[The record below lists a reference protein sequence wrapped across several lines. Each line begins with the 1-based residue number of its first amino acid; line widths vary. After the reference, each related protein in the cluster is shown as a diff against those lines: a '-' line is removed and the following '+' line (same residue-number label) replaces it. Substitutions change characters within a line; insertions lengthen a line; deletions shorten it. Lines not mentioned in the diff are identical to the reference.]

1 MEQPKLWTRHFIVGT
16 FINFLLLLN
25 YYLLMVVMTDFA
37 SNSFHVSSSSAGLAA
52 SMFVLGALLARFFA
66 AQLME
71 KIGKWNLLAAG
82 VLLEVAASA
91 AYFLASG
98 IYLLF
103 LIRLVHGLS
112 YGLASTA
119 ISTIVTG
126 LVPRERHGEGI
137 GYFMLSITL
146 GAAVGPFLGMFLV
159 HNGGYFYI
167 FLTCVATAVVCFL
180 GSFQLRLPRADR
192 EALADARREST
203 REKGLRG
210 ILEVRALPICLV
222 CAGMYFCYS
231 SLISFLTPYTTQL
244 GLQGPATFFF
254 LVYSAAI
261 LITRPL
267 TGPLFDR
274 KGANFVMLPAFL
286 SFFAGMLL
294 LSRTDNVVSLMAAA
308 VLLGFGIGVI
318 QSCGLAL
325 AVKKAPA
332 ERISYVNSTFYICI
346 DLGAGVGPFLLGF
359 LIPQAGYQGM
369 YLTVAGLT
377 VVFALLYL
385 VVNRGGRPAR

>member
-1 MEQPKLWTRHFIVGT
+1 MEQPKLWTPHFFVGT
-16 FINFLLLLN
+16 LINFLLLLN
-25 YYLLMVVMTDFA
+25 YYLLMVVMADFSA
-37 SNSFHVSSSSAGLAA
+37 SRFQVSSSSAGLSA

-71 KIGKWNLLAAG
+71 KMGKWNLLAVG
-82 VLLEVAASA
+82 ILLEVAASA

-98 IYLLF
+98 IYILF

-167 FLTCVATAVVCFL
+167 FLTCVITAVVCFV

-192 EALADARREST
+192 EALAAARREST

-231 SLISFLTPYTTQL
+231 SLISFLTPYSTQL
-244 GLQGPATFFF
+244 GLEGPATFFF

-261 LITRPL
+261 LITRPI

-274 KGANFVMLPAFL
+274 KGAHFVMLPAFL
-286 SFFAGMLL
+286 AFFAGMVILSRAEHAVPLL
-294 LSRTDNVVSLMAAA
+294 LSAP
-308 VLLGFGIGVI
+308 LLGFGIGVV
-318 QSCGLAL
+318 QSCGLAM

-359 LIPQAGYQGM
+359 LIPAVGYRGM
-369 YLTVAGLT
+369 YLAVAGLT
-377 VVFALLYL
+377 VAFALLYL
-385 VVNRGGRPAR
+385 LVSRDGRPAR

>member
-1 MEQPKLWTRHFIVGT
+1 M
-16 FINFLLLLN
+16 
-25 YYLLMVVMTDFA
+25 
-37 SNSFHVSSSSAGLAA
+37 
-52 SMFVLGALLARFFA
+52 
-66 AQLME
+66 
-71 KIGKWNLLAAG
+71 
-82 VLLEVAASA
+82 
-91 AYFLASG
+91 
-98 IYLLF
+98 
-103 LIRLVHGLS
+103 
-112 YGLASTA
+112 
-119 ISTIVTG
+119 
-126 LVPRERHGEGI
+126 PRERHGEGI

-167 FLTCVATAVVCFL
+167 FLTCVITAVVCFV

-192 EALADARREST
+192 EALAAARREST

-231 SLISFLTPYTTQL
+231 SLISFLTPYSTQL
-244 GLQGPATFFF
+244 GLEGPATFFF

-261 LITRPL
+261 LITRPI

-274 KGANFVMLPAFL
+274 KGAHFVMLPAFL
-286 SFFAGMLL
+286 AFFAGMVILSRAEHAVPLL
-294 LSRTDNVVSLMAAA
+294 LSAP
-308 VLLGFGIGVI
+308 LLGFGIGVV
-318 QSCGLAL
+318 QSCGLAM

-359 LIPQAGYQGM
+359 LIPAVGYRGM
-369 YLTVAGLT
+369 YLAVAGLT
-377 VVFALLYL
+377 VAFALLYL
-385 VVNRGGRPAR
+385 LVSRDGRPAR